1 MTNRKIVMKM
11 TTIALMLE
19 AVKASE
25 TAKISKITWCNVT
38 EGRYSHGRWRKN
50 LKSLLLKLKLLREAG
65 TLW

>member
-38 EGRYSHGRWRKN
+38 EGRYSHGR
-50 LKSLLLKLKLLREAG
+50 
-65 TLW
+65 